1 MSEIQSVIHQTPG
14 STPIFKTELAD
25 QIAELIP
32 EAVTDGKID
41 IEKLKEILGDDAA
54 TDRERFG
61 LFWPGKKRAL
71 QSAQEPT
78 SATLTPNLEVSKNW
92 DSTKNVFIEGDN
104 LETLKILQKHYHGRI
119 KVIYIDPPYNTGQD
133 FIYPDNYKEGLESYL
148 EWSRQVNE
156 EGKKLSSNTE
166 SEGRFH
172 SNWLNMM
179 YPRLKL
185 ARNLLTEDGAIFVS
199 ISEHEVDNLRKV
211 LNEIFGESNF
221 VGQIAVAKGTT
232 TGQDA
237 HDIGSSIDF
246 LIVFARSKDN
256 FIPNGLP
263 LDEKDVARFN
273 LEDSKGKYSVLQ
285 FRKTG
290 TNDRREDRPNLYYS
304 INAPDGSEVFP
315 IGPGGYESCWRTAR
329 PQYEEWVKQDMVEWK
344 QDSDASFRPYV
355 KYYLEGRTKQVSN
368 YWDDIEGNKKASLTI
383 KELLGRD
390 VFTNPK
396 PVGLIK
402 KILTISTDKDSI
414 VLDFFAGAST
424 TAHAVMELN
433 SEDGGQRNF
442 IMVQLPEPTPE
453 DSEAKKQGFKNI
465 AEISRKRIVAA
476 GNKIGKLVEGQLDS
490 VDQDLGFRAYTL
502 ADSNFTKWRISSDVE
517 ANELEQHILDLRE
530 SASDEAT
537 PDFLLTEI
545 LLKQGYSLNEE
556 ITEIEISG
564 LKLKSVS
571 KNLLLA
577 YLDEHVVP
585 TLKQLREVIKAH
597 PARFIVLEDAF
608 HGDDELKTNLAQEC
622 KSQNVELWTV

>member
-1 MSEIQSVIHQTPG
+1 MSEIKSVIHQTPG
-14 STPIFKTELAD
+14 STPIFQTELAN

-32 EAVTDGKID
+32 EAVADGKID

-61 LFWPGKKRAL
+61 LFWPGKRRAL

-78 SATLTPNLEVSKNW
+78 SATFKPILEASKNW
-92 DSTKNVFIEGDN
+92 NSTKNVFIEGDN

-133 FIYPDNYKEGLESYL
+133 FVYPDNYKEGLESYL

-156 EGKKLSSNTE
+156 EGKKLSSNSE

-199 ISEHEVDNLRKV
+199 ISEHEVDNLRKI
-211 LNEIFGESNF
+211 LNEIFGDSHF

-246 LIVFARSKDN
+246 LLVFARSKEY
-256 FIPNGLP
+256 FIPNGLQ
-263 LDEKDVARFN
+263 LDEKDIARFS
-273 LEDSKGKYSVLQ
+273 LEDAKGKYSVLQ

-290 TNDRREDRPNLYYS
+290 SGDRREDRPNLYYP
-304 INAPDGSEVFP
+304 IKGPDGSDVYP
-315 IGPGGYESCWRTAR
+315 IGPGGYESRWRTAR
-329 PQYEEWVKQDMVEWK
+329 PQYEEWLKADMIDWK
-344 QDSDASFRPYV
+344 QDSDGSFRPYI
-355 KYYLEGRTKQVSN
+355 KYYLEGRTKQISN

-396 PVGLIK
+396 PVGLLK

-453 DSEAKKQGFKNI
+453 ASEAYKQGFKNI

-476 GNKIGKLVEGQLDS
+476 GNKIEKQNEGQLDA
-490 VDQDLGFRAYTL
+490 VDLDLGFRAYSL
-502 ADSNFTKWRISSDVE
+502 VDSNFSKWRISSDIE
-517 ANELEQHILDLRE
+517 ANKLEQHILDLRE
-530 SASDEAT
+530 SALDDAT
-537 PDFLLTEI
+537 PDSLITEI
-545 LLKQGYSLNEE
+545 LLKQGYSLSEE
-556 ITEIEISG
+556 INQIEISG

-571 KNLLLA
+571 DKVVLA
-577 YLDEHVVP
+577 YLDEHIKP
-585 TLKQLREVIKAH
+585 TLIQLREVIQEH
-597 PARFIVLEDAF
+597 PARFIILEDAF